1 VLSERHLRV
10 KSKLKRCKCRGRI
23 GFKIPNAGL
32 GNMDKFFSVILEM
45 SPLSREVGTP
55 MEKVEINTTDDSPA
69 PTEEAPSISGA
80 YELAIGLRAS
90 DEPALVQYWE
100 QFGFSVEKSGTLS
113 AGEASRLYGVN
124 SGLRSI
130 RLHNMVHDRGAIRL
144 MVWDK
149 PVNEGLGL
157 SPLKVVGSRWGTML
171 SLDVFNVAIAK
182 RQN

>member
-1 VLSERHLRV
+1 
-10 KSKLKRCKCRGRI
+10 
-23 GFKIPNAGL
+23 
-32 GNMDKFFSVILEM
+32 
-45 SPLSREVGTP
+45 